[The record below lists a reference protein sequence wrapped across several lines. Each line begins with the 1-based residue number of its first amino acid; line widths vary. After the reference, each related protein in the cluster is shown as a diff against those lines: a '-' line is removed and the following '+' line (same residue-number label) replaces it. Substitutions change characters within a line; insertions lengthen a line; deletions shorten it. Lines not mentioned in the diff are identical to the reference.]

1 MDKKITHRRKH
12 SFFDSKRSWIDRC
25 NWEKYLIGNSKACS
39 EPSLRW
45 SFLRKYL
52 LIFIKYNTKIP
63 TAGKMPL
70 LENLLNSIFEK
81 QLNIIRESLKKF
93 VQAFSSK
100 IDYSTLYSVIYL

>member
-1 MDKKITHRRKH
+1 
-12 SFFDSKRSWIDRC
+12 
-25 NWEKYLIGNSKACS
+25 
-39 EPSLRW
+39 
-45 SFLRKYL
+45 
-52 LIFIKYNTKIP
+52 
-63 TAGKMPL
+63 MPL